1 MKKKLILK
9 ILDELDKN
17 NKISSKEELGIDEEQ
32 YGQIFDIMLES
43 HLITGVDVKRVGIEE
58 KYCMSEI
65 HPKITLSG
73 LEYLERNARNC
84 NNIVEIINNRPGEM
98 VTDKNS
104 FNINRTY

>member
-9 ILDELDKN
+9 ILDELDKK
-17 NKISSKEELGIDEEQ
+17 NKILSKEEIEVDEEQ

-43 HLITGVDVKRVGIEE
+43 HLISGVDVKRVGIEG
-58 KYCMSEI
+58 KYSISEI

-73 LEYLERNARNC
+73 LEYLERNTGNC
-84 NNIVEIINNRPGEM
+84 NNIVGIINNRPGEM
-98 VTDKNS
+98 VTDKNV